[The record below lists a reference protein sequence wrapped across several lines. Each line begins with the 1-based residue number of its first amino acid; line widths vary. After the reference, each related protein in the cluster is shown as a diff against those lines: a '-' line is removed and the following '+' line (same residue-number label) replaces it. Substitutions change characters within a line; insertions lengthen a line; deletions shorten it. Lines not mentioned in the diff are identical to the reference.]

1 MRCWFFFFFHST
13 DLQPAYIQVKSTAVL
28 FCFVGLF
35 FFSFS
40 IFQNHSISKHFQSL
54 GDISASVVCGGRGT
68 VSSWNGLGIFQSYG
82 ADRTKAGAC
91 LCGVSGRRVTLR
103 RPGLWSRR
111 RKCALILHVA
121 RMLCSFPFL

>member
-1 MRCWFFFFFHST
+1 MRCWFFFFS
-13 DLQPAYIQVKSTAVL
+13 LNRPAACLYPGEIYSCSVL
-28 FCFVGLF
+28 FCWFV

-91 LCGVSGRRVTLR
+91 LCGVSGRQVTLR